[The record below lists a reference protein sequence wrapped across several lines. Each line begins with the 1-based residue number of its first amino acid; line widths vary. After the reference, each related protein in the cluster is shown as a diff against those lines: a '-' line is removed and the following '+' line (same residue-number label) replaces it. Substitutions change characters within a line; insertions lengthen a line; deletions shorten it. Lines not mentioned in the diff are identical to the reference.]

1 MAKNTNYHRADV
13 TLLQSENARLKEEN
27 AALAAQVKELK
38 RKLEHMTEVFA
49 NAQRAQFGQS
59 SEKRRYVLG
68 EDQLCLFNEAETV
81 QDHKAPEPTEADLT
95 VKAHTRKKK
104 RTLDQMMEALP
115 VEEII
120 LTLPED
126 RIICDKC
133 GGTFRLIGKKLLRRE
148 MIIIP
153 QQQKILAYYS
163 CSYAC
168 DRCEKETGYA
178 HILTTQAPPP
188 LMKHSLAS
196 ASTVADVMTKKYA
209 DGLPLARQE
218 KIWARQGVTLSRATL
233 ANWVIQ
239 CAQTW
244 LKPLYRH
251 MKQVL
256 LEEPLIHADETVV
269 QVLKEEGKAATSES
283 RMWLYASG
291 ETSRKGIRLFEYQPD
306 RSGKASSELSERFY
320 RLPGDRRIR
329 RLQPGSGRDAL
340 GCWAHARRKWR
351 DAMPDG
357 PRSRPAKR
365 PWATGIAP
373 SYLRWRRNTVTRQP
387 RVATST
393 ARMWFGHCWRS
404 ISAG

>member
-126 RIICDKC
+126 RMICDKC

-291 ETSRKGIRLFEYQPD
+291 ETSRKG
-306 RSGKASSELSERFY
+306 KASSELSERFY

-340 GCWAHARRKWR
+340 RMLGACQTEMAGCHAGRRHGQDQPGGRGLPVLHQAIYAGEEILLR
-351 DAMPDG
+351 D
-357 PRSRPAKR
+357 SQE
-365 PWATGIAP
+365 
-373 SYLRWRRNTVTRQP
+373 SLRVP
-387 RVATST
+387 PECD
-393 ARMWFGHCWRS
+393 CWRS

>member
-126 RIICDKC
+126 RMICDKC

-178 HILTTQAPPP
+178 SATAP
-188 LMKHSLAS
+188 
-196 ASTVADVMTKKYA
+196 MT
-209 DGLPLARQE
+209 
-218 KIWARQGVTLSRATL
+218 
-233 ANWVIQ
+233 
-239 CAQTW
+239 
-244 LKPLYRH
+244 
-251 MKQVL
+251 
-256 LEEPLIHADETVV
+256 
-269 QVLKEEGKAATSES
+269 
-283 RMWLYASG
+283 
-291 ETSRKGIRLFEYQPD
+291 
-306 RSGKASSELSERFY
+306 
-320 RLPGDRRIR
+320 
-329 RLQPGSGRDAL
+329 
-340 GCWAHARRKWR
+340 
-351 DAMPDG
+351 
-357 PRSRPAKR
+357 
-365 PWATGIAP
+365 
-373 SYLRWRRNTVTRQP
+373 
-387 RVATST
+387 
-393 ARMWFGHCWRS
+393 
-404 ISAG
+404 

>member
-126 RIICDKC
+126 RMICDKC

-209 DGLPLARQE
+209 DGSAERRWPT
-218 KIWARQGVTLSRATL
+218 G
-233 ANWVIQ
+233 
-239 CAQTW
+239 
-244 LKPLYRH
+244 
-251 MKQVL
+251 
-256 LEEPLIHADETVV
+256 
-269 QVLKEEGKAATSES
+269 
-283 RMWLYASG
+283 
-291 ETSRKGIRLFEYQPD
+291 
-306 RSGKASSELSERFY
+306 SSSV
-320 RLPGDRRIR
+320 RRR
-329 RLQPGSGRDAL
+329 G
-340 GCWAHARRKWR
+340 
-351 DAMPDG
+351 
-357 PRSRPAKR
+357 
-365 PWATGIAP
+365 
-373 SYLRWRRNTVTRQP
+373 
-387 RVATST
+387 
-393 ARMWFGHCWRS
+393 
-404 ISAG
+404 

>member
-13 TLLQSENARLKEEN
+13 TLLQSEVARLKEEN

-81 QDHKAPEPTEADLT
+81 QDHKVPEPTEADLT

-126 RIICDKC
+126 RMICDKC

-291 ETSRKGIRLFEYQPD
+291 ENEP
-306 RSGKASSELSERFY
+306 E
-320 RLPGDRRIR
+320 GDPP
-329 RLQPGSGRDAL
+329 L
-340 GCWAHARRKWR
+340 
-351 DAMPDG
+351 
-357 PRSRPAKR
+357 
-365 PWATGIAP
+365 
-373 SYLRWRRNTVTRQP
+373 
-387 RVATST
+387 
-393 ARMWFGHCWRS
+393 
-404 ISAG
+404 